1 MKGNDENNG
10 RYTTWKWLSGILIL
24 AVFALIGF
32 FIGGNISESKVDA
45 KEMRIKLEQTC
56 DRVTVLETNYQH
68 IKTYMEKS
76 DQFQQRM
83 EKILSRLEQKQTLK

>member
-10 RYTTWKWLSGILIL
+10 YYTTWKWLSGILIL

-32 FIGGNISESKVDA
+32 FIGGNISETKVDA
-45 KEMRIKLEQTC
+45 KEIRIKLEQTC